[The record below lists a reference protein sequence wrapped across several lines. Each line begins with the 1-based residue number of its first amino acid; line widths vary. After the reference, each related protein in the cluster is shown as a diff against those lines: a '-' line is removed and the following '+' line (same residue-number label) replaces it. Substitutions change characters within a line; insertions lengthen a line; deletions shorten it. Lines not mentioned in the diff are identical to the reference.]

1 MDPSGDKTW
10 YFLVQWGVIAI
21 DAVQNLQLNYSKTH
35 SFQSAITFDTSIGIG
50 QSKKHCIKN

>member
-50 QSKKHCIKN
+50 QSKKR